1 MHKPILYLIASPV
14 GNLRDIS
21 MRALDILAQTPLLA
35 AEDTRRARQLLAAHG
50 IGGKKVMSLRAHN
63 ESRAAQELIRQMQT
77 AKQAAYLSDA
87 GTPGVSDPGAK
98 LVRMARAAQIRISSV
113 PGASALTCLLAAAGT
128 ESAVHF
134 FGFPP
139 RAAAARK
146 SFLATIPSFAGAVVL
161 FESPRRI
168 AALVSQLRDI
178 LGDNARAVIGR
189 EMTKLHEQIEESS
202 LAEMAEKLQT
212 GEIPARG
219 EFAILVESPGR
230 APLSLAGDLLFE
242 TLAAE
247 LPPRRAAKI
256 VARFTGDSAAS
267 YYRRRL
273 ARTPRD
279 DL

>member
-87 GTPGVSDPGAK
+87 GTPGISDPGAK

-146 SFLATIPSFAGAVVL
+146 SFLATNSVFRGRRRVV
-161 FESPRRI
+161 RI
-168 AALVSQLRDI
+168 AAPDCDTHLAT
-178 LGDNARAVIGR
+178 ARHFGR
-189 EMTKLHEQIEESS
+189 QR
-202 LAEMAEKLQT
+202 
-212 GEIPARG
+212 ARC
-219 EFAILVESPGR
+219 
-230 APLSLAGDLLFE
+230 
-242 TLAAE
+242 
-247 LPPRRAAKI
+247 
-256 VARFTGDSAAS
+256 
-267 YYRRRL
+267 YRTRNDKT
-273 ARTPRD
+273 ARTN
-279 DL
+279 